1 MDTIFS
7 SASGHLKTAIKII
20 RISGKKSKC
29 IPSIFFYKETNPR
42 VASFRKLYDSNKRLL
57 DNAVVIYFPGP
68 NTVTGEDIC
77 ELHIHGSLIVE
88 KKIYNILSSQEHF
101 RVALPGEFTKRALL
115 NGIIDLTQAEGL
127 NDLIN
132 AETQSQLDL
141 SISQYE
147 GSLLNK
153 INLWRNEIVRL
164 LSKLEAL
171 IDFSDEELPT
181 DLEKIFVNKLLILT
195 KEMKDSIIAKNYN
208 EKIRNGFVVTLI
220 GKPNVGKS
228 SFINYLSKRNISIV
242 TDEPGTTRDILEISL
257 DFGGFPVFLSDTA
270 GIRNP
275 KSKIEK
281 IGITKAIKRAKCS
294 DIILI
299 LSDKND
305 FSIPQIDNSKK
316 IFYVHTKADLK
327 PEVLYDGH
335 YISVKTGRGV
345 ESLIDVIVKH
355 LYDISPK
362 ENAYLTRERHVQY
375 VNKAILAFER
385 SIELDVNK
393 DPELLSEELR
403 SAANA
408 IGSITN
414 AIDVEDVLDDI
425 FSSFCIGK

>member
-7 SASGHLKTAIKII
+7 SASGHLKTAIRII

-29 IPSIFFYKETNPR
+29 VPKIFFFKETKPR
-42 VASFRKLYDSNKRLL
+42 IASFRKLYDSDKQLL
-57 DNAVVIYFPGP
+57 DNAIVIFFPGP

-77 ELHIHGSLIVE
+77 ELHIHGSLIIE
-88 KKIYNILSSQEHF
+88 KKIYNILASQEYF
-101 RVALPGEFTKRALL
+101 RVAFAGEFTIRAFL

-147 GSLLNK
+147 GVLLNK
-153 INLWRNEIVRL
+153 TSHWRNEIVSL

-171 IDFSDEELPT
+171 IDFSDEELPQDINQNFMT
-181 DLEKIFVNKLLILT
+181 KLHAL
-195 KEMKDSIIAKNYN
+195 KEEMKNSIISKNYN

-228 SFINYLSKRNISIV
+228 SLINYLSKKNVSIV
-242 TDEPGTTRDILEISL
+242 TEEPGTTRDVLEVSL
-257 DFGGFPVFLSDTA
+257 DFGGLPVYLSDTA
-270 GIRNP
+270 GIRNS

-281 IGITKAIKRAKCS
+281 IGIAKAIKKANNS
-294 DIILI
+294 DVILI

-305 FSIPQIDNSKK
+305 FEIPRISNKK
-316 IFYVHTKADLK
+316 KVFHIHTKADLK
-327 PEVLYDGH
+327 AEILDEGNF
-335 YISVKTGRGV
+335 ISIKTGQGIKD
-345 ESLIDVIVKH
+345 LIDQIVNH
-355 LYDISPK
+355 LYSISPK
-362 ENAYLTRERHVQY
+362 ENTYLTRERHVQC
-375 VNKAILAFER
+375 VKKAILAFDR
-385 SIELDVNK
+385 SIKIDINS

-403 SAANA
+403 LAAIA

-414 AIDVEDVLDDI
+414 AIDVEEVLDDI

>member
-1 MDTIFS
+1 LDTIFS

-20 RISGKKSKC
+20 RISGKKSKL

-42 VASFRKLYDSNKRLL
+42 VASFRKLYDLNKQLL

-68 NTVTGEDIC
+68 KTVTGEDIC
-77 ELHIHGSLIVE
+77 ELHIHGSLIIE
-88 KKIYNILSSQEHF
+88 KKIYSILSSQEHF

-153 INLWRNEIVRL
+153 TNLWRNEIVRL

-181 DLEKIFVNKLLILT
+181 DLEKIFVNRLLVLT
-195 KEMKDSIIAKNYN
+195 KEMKNSIIAKNYN

-228 SFINYLSKRNISIV
+228 SFINYLSKRNVSIV
-242 TDEPGTTRDILEISL
+242 TDEPGTTRDVLEVSL
-257 DFGGFPVFLSDTA
+257 DLGGFPVFLSDTA

-281 IGITKAIKRAKCS
+281 IGINKAIKKAKGS
-294 DIILI
+294 DITLI

-305 FSIPQIDNSKK
+305 FSIPQIDNLKK

-327 PEVLYDGH
+327 PKVFDDGH
-335 YISVKTGRGV
+335 YISIKTGRGV
-345 ESLIDVIVKH
+345 EGLVDVIVNH
-355 LYDISPK
+355 LSAISPK
-362 ENAYLTRERHVQY
+362 ENACLTRERHVQC

-385 SIELDVNK
+385 SIKLDINK

>member
-7 SASGHLKTAIKII
+7 SASGHLKTAIRII
-20 RISGKKSKC
+20 RISGKKAKY
-29 IPSIFFYKETNPR
+29 IPNIFSYKDTSPR
-42 VASFRKLYDSNKRLL
+42 AASFRKLYESNRQLL

-77 ELHIHGSLIVE
+77 ELHIHGSLIIE

-101 RVALPGEFTKRALL
+101 RVALPGEFTKRAFL

-147 GSLLNK
+147 GSLSNK
-153 INLWRNEIVRL
+153 TNLWRNEIVRL

-171 IDFSDEELPT
+171 IDFSDEDLPP
-181 DLEKIFVNKLLILT
+181 DLEKVFVNKLLVLT
-195 KEMKDSIIAKNYN
+195 KEMKNSIIAKNYN

-228 SFINYLSKRNISIV
+228 SFINYLSKRNVSIV
-242 TDEPGTTRDILEISL
+242 TDEPGTTRDILEVSL
-257 DFGGFPVFLSDTA
+257 DFGGFHVFLSDTA

-281 IGITKAIKRAKCS
+281 IGITKAIKRANGS

-305 FSIPQIDNSKK
+305 FSIPQIDDSKK
-316 IFYVHTKADLK
+316 VLYVHTKADLK
-327 PEVLYDGH
+327 SEVLDEGH
-335 YISVKTGRGV
+335 HISIKSGRGV
-345 ESLIDVIVKH
+345 KDLIDVIVKH
-355 LYDISPK
+355 LYSISPK
-362 ENAYLTRERHVQY
+362 ENAYLTRERHVQC

-385 SIELDVNK
+385 SAELDINK
-393 DPELLSEELR
+393 EPELLSEELR
-403 SAANA
+403 SAADA
-408 IGSITN
+408 IGSTTN
-414 AIDVEDVLDDI
+414 AIDVEDALDDI

>member
-7 SASGHLKTAIKII
+7 SASGHLKTAIRII
-20 RISGKKSKC
+20 RISGKKAKC
-29 IPSIFFYKETNPR
+29 IPNIFSFKETKPR
-42 VASFRKLYDSNKRLL
+42 SASFRKLYDTNKQLL

-68 NTVTGEDIC
+68 NTVTGENIC

-88 KKIYNILSSQEHF
+88 KKIYNILASQEHF
-101 RVALPGEFTKRALL
+101 RVAFPGEFTKRAFL

-132 AETQSQLDL
+132 AETQNQLDL
-141 SISQYE
+141 SLSQYE
-147 GSLLNK
+147 GGLLNK
-153 INLWRNEIVRL
+153 TNLWRNEIVNL
-164 LSKLEAL
+164 LSNLEAL

-181 DLEKIFVNKLLILT
+181 NIEKIFMNKLLALT
-195 KEMKDSIIAKNYN
+195 KEMKNSIIAKNYN

-228 SFINYLSKRNISIV
+228 SLINYLSKRNVSIV
-242 TDEPGTTRDILEISL
+242 TDEPGTTRDVLEISL
-257 DFGGFPVFLSDTA
+257 DFDGFPVFLSDTA
-270 GIRNP
+270 GVRKP

-281 IGITKAIKRAKCS
+281 IGIAKAIRKANES

-305 FSIPQIDNSKK
+305 FLIPQIDSSKK
-316 IFYVHTKADLK
+316 VFHVHTKADLK
-327 PEVLYDGH
+327 EGMLDEGF
-335 YISVKTGRGV
+335 YISIKSGQGI
-345 ESLIDVIVKH
+345 EDLINKIVKH
-355 LYDISPK
+355 LYSISPK
-362 ENAYLTRERHVQY
+362 ENSYLTRERHVQC

-385 SIELDVNK
+385 SIKLDVNNN
-393 DPELLSEELR
+393 PELLSEELR

-414 AIDVEDVLDDI
+414 AIDVEEVLDDI